1 MKRNFFEVMYLIR
14 CVFFTRL
21 FYPSARLIRQP
32 IDIRG
37 KKSIDFGKKL
47 TTGYYCRIEAYGKSH
62 EKSLIFGNN
71 VQINDFVHIAAL
83 DSVKI
88 GNNVLIASKVF
99 ITDLEHGSYS
109 GNEYDSVPDSIVKD
123 RPLSSKPVFIKDNV
137 WIGEYVSVLPGVTI
151 GENSIIGANSVVT
164 KNIPAN
170 SIAVGSPAK
179 IIKKYNFET
188 SRWEKI

>member
-1 MKRNFFEVMYLIR
+1 MSKSLIELLYLSFSFFITKFRV
-14 CVFFTRL
+14 
-21 FYPSARLIRQP
+21 PSARLIRQP

-37 KKSIDFGKKL
+37 KKNIDFGKKL
-47 TTGYYCRIEAYGKSH
+47 TTGYYCRIEAYGKNH
-62 EKSLIFGNN
+62 EKSLIFGHN

-83 DSVKI
+83 NEVRI

-99 ITDLEHGSYS
+99 ITDLEHGIYS
-109 GNEYDSVPDSIVKD
+109 GNEYDSVPHSIVKD
-123 RPLSSKPVFIKDNV
+123 RPLSSKPVCIKDNV
-137 WIGEYVSVLPGVTI
+137 WIGEHVSVLPGVTI
-151 GENSIIGANSVVT
+151 GENAIIGANSVVK

-179 IIKKYNFET
+179 IIKQYNFET

>member
-1 MKRNFFEVMYLIR
+1 MSKSLMELLYLSCSFFITKFRV
-14 CVFFTRL
+14 
-21 FYPSARLIRQP
+21 PSARLIRQP

-47 TTGYYCRIEAYGKSH
+47 TTGYYCRIEAYGTSH
-62 EKSLIFGNN
+62 EKSLVFGNN

-99 ITDLEHGSYS
+99 ITDLEHGSYR